1 MPKFESNRVIN
12 GTWGEMWVNDMY
24 LAEVE
29 EGKAEIDLTYSDVS
43 MVRTLTPGKKLT
55 KIEPKGSVKLHH
67 VRSNI
72 AKEVSDSVQQ
82 GKSPTFKIIMK
93 LEDPDAFGAERVALY
108 GCKFDKAVL
117 MDFAVG
123 KNGEE
128 SYSFTFESWEWLD
141 AITA

>member
-12 GTWGEMWVNDMY
+12 GTWGEMWVNDLY

-55 KIEPKGSVKLHH
+55 KIEPKGSAKLHH

-82 GKSPTFKIIMK
+82 GKSPTYKIIMK

-108 GCKFDKAVL
+108 GCKFDKATL

>member
-12 GTWGEMWVNDMY
+12 GTWGEMWVNDLY

-72 AKEVSDSVQQ
+72 AKEVADSVQQ
-82 GKSPTFKIIMK
+82 GKSPTYKIIMK

-108 GCKFDKAVL
+108 GCKGSPPRMRENLEGHGAGRQIAESPPR
-117 MDFAVG
+117 MRG
-123 KNGEE
+123 KPGP
-128 SYSFTFESWEWLD
+128 
-141 AITA
+141 